1 MANGALVV
9 TSNVSSLPE
18 VGGDVAFYFDNVL
31 DEKELA
37 RTIMETICLD
47 KEKKQEIIKN
57 GLKQVEKFDWNKCA
71 EETITVIKR
80 SKT

>member
-37 RTIMETICLD
+37 RTI
-47 KEKKQEIIKN
+47 IKN